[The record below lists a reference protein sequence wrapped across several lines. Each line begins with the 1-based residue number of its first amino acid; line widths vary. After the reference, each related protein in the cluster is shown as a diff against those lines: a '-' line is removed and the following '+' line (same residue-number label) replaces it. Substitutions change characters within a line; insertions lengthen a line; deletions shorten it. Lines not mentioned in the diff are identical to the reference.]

1 MKNFFLLLPCLLL
14 STVYGQDTL
23 QTSASIGA
31 SLRSY
36 APVTGSLLNENPV
49 IEAIGTF
56 KKKGVRFL
64 IMKSIDPFDLET
76 SIGNYLFIDTR
87 YTFVSK
93 KEVSVW
99 SSISLFQKDTRFL
112 SQGKPLALFQTNL
125 DYERNRVSIH
135 IGIAGIV
142 PLQKDARWA
151 YLVKSGL
158 LYSTPKNWKVGG
170 TIWLSNL
177 NATGGLAITSPS
189 LSLKSG
195 SIQFDG
201 IWNHR
206 LDWTGENLQSLLDV
220 GMTYTFK

>member
-1 MKNFFLLLPCLLL
+1 MKNFLLLLLCFLL
-14 STVYGQDTL
+14 STVHGQDTL

-64 IMKSIDPFDLET
+64 IMKSIDPFDLEA
-76 SIGNYLFIDTR
+76 SSGNYLFIDTR

-99 SSISLFQKDTRFL
+99 SSISLFQTDVRFIPK
-112 SQGKPLALFQTNL
+112 GKPLALFQTNL
-125 DYERNRVSIH
+125 DYERKRVSIH
-135 IGIAGIV
+135 IGVAGIA
-142 PLQKDARWA
+142 PLQKDAQWS

-158 LYSTPKNWKVGG
+158 VYSTPKNWEVGG
-170 TIWLSNL
+170 IVWISNTD
-177 NATGGLAITSPS
+177 ATGGLAITSPA
-189 LSLKSG
+189 LQLRSG
-195 SIQFDG
+195 SIKFDG

-206 LDWTGENLQSLLDV
+206 LDWTGENLQSFLDIGV
-220 GMTYTFK
+220 TYTFK

>member
-1 MKNFFLLLPCLLL
+1 MKNFFLLLLCFLL

-36 APVTGSLLNENPV
+36 APITGSLLNENPV

-56 KKKGVRFL
+56 KKKGVRLL

-76 SIGNYLFIDTR
+76 SSGNYLFIDTR
-87 YTFVSK
+87 YTYVSK
-93 KEVSVW
+93 KMASAW
-99 SSISLFQKDTRFL
+99 SSVSLFQTDVRFIPK
-112 SQGKPLALFQTNL
+112 GKPLALFQTNL

-142 PLQKDARWA
+142 PLQKGARWS

-158 LYSTPKNWKVGG
+158 VYSTPKNWKVGG
-170 TIWLSNL
+170 TAWLSNTD
-177 NATGGLAITSPS
+177 ATAGLAITSPA
-189 LSLKSG
+189 LQLRSG
-195 SIQFDG
+195 SIKFDG